1 MAAESPAE
9 LSELV
14 GSSERLAE
22 LSTSIA
28 RGQAAI
34 ALAKTAGTPLLE
46 RAGDP
51 NLDPQERQ
59 EIVAALRGL
68 ARAIDPAY
76 DAK

>member
-1 MAAESPAE
+1 MAAESSESLA
-9 LSELV
+9 ELV
-14 GSSERLAE
+14 GSIERLSE
-22 LSTSIA
+22 SIA
-28 RGQAAI
+28 RGRVAVI
-34 ALAKTAGTPLLE
+34 LAKTAGTPLLE